1 MRSRTRVAVAAGT
14 AGALAAGLLLIGAI
28 AGSPQGTPRD
38 AAATTARDQ
47 GAPTDALSALI
58 TNAQATLS
66 KNPSDYAAW
75 GELGLLYV
83 QQAKVTV
90 DPSYY
95 PKAEGAL
102 NRSLALNTKDNYQ
115 AMAGE
120 AALQAGLHNFAA
132 ARSYA
137 LRGIAINGYD
147 STLYGAL
154 GDALT
159 QLGRYSEAATAV
171 QRMNDLK
178 PGPPAFTRAS
188 YVFEL
193 RGDIANARG
202 ALKRAYDDAGD
213 PSDKAFAAY
222 YLGELDFN
230 YGGHYADALSV
241 LQPELAQDPTNST
254 LLQGQAR
261 AEAAMGSTDQ
271 AVRDYSAVVAAV
283 PQPQYVLELGELYQ
297 SLGRTKEAETQYSL
311 FRTEED
317 LFRAN
322 GVTLDV
328 EPTLFEADH
337 GSPSKALA
345 YAVAGWKVRPFLE
358 MADAYGWA
366 LYRNHRYAEALGWA
380 DRALASGW
388 TNNALFRYH
397 RGMIEAALGQRIK
410 ARRDLQSALTTS
422 PKFNLLQAPIA
433 RRTLASLSA

>member
-1 MRSRTRVAVAAGT
+1 MRRRTRIGLAALT
-14 AGALAAGLLLIGAI
+14 AGALALALLLTGAL
-28 AGSPQGTPRD
+28 AGSPGGTTDEASPGPAP
-38 AAATTARDQ
+38 AA
-47 GAPTDALSALI
+47 GASGTLPSLI
-58 TNAQATLS
+58 AGAQATLR
-66 KNPSDYAAW
+66 KNPRDFAAW
-75 GELGLLYV
+75 GNLGLLYV
-83 QQAKVTV
+83 QQAKITV
-90 DPSYY
+90 DPTYY

-102 NRSLALNTKDNYQ
+102 KRSFALNTKDNYE

-120 AALQAGLHNFAA
+120 AALQSGLHNFEA

-137 LRGIAINGYD
+137 KRGIAINGYE

-159 QLGRYSEAATAV
+159 QLGRYSEAAAAI

-193 RGDIANARG
+193 RGDIPNARG
-202 ALKRAYDDAGD
+202 ALKRAYDDAVD

-297 SLGRTKEAETQYSL
+297 SLGRAKEADTQYSL

-337 GSPSKALA
+337 GSPQKALE

-366 LYRNHRYAEALGWA
+366 LYRNHRYAEALQWS
-380 DRALASGW
+380 DRALRTGW

-397 RGMIEAALGQRIK
+397 RGMIQKELGHRAAARQDLHAALAG
-410 ARRDLQSALTTS
+410 S
-422 PKFNLLQAPIA
+422 PAFNLLQAPIA
-433 RRTLASLSA
+433 RKALTSLTA